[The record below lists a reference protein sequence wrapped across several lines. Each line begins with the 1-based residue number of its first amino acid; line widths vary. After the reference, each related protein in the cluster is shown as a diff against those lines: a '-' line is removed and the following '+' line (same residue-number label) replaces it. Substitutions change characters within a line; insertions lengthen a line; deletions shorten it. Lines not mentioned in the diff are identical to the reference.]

1 MQSRVH
7 QFNALAPVS
16 ETGMVN
22 VPACKESFCRW
33 LVHDSANFAS
43 AIVERPLRRL
53 RGRAPPGMP
62 GYAAAAPETERE
74 DAADE

>member
-1 MQSRVH
+1 MQNRVN
-7 QFNALAPVS
+7 QFNALVPVS

-33 LVHDSANFAS
+33 LVHDSSDLAS
-43 AIVERPLRRL
+43 AIVERPFRRL

-62 GYAAAAPETERE
+62 GYPAAAPETERE